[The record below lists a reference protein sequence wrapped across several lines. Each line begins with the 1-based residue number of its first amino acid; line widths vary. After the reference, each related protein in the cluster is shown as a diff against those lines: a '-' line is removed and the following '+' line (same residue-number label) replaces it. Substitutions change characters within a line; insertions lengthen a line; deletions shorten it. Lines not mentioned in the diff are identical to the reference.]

1 MTASISPCIDPI
13 VSSVFTNNLYLK
25 CHRCSPQ
32 SVLCVAEVAAP
43 WTEDTVR
50 QCLFLYLSL
59 LPLNHQLVHE
69 LASVYTEAIA
79 DIKRSVL
86 RAIEQPVSL
95 FSPLHTHLL
104 VIIKLQESFSFL
116 NPQLSGLFLGAD
128 VCFLATGVSF
138 KARVVPTGF
147 LGLKCV
153 DFCWLQI
160 RGMGMNSPE
169 LLLLVENCPKGA
181 ETLVTRCLH
190 ILTDKGKKTFDTF

>member
-1 MTASISPCIDPI
+1 M
-13 VSSVFTNNLYLK
+13 
-25 CHRCSPQ
+25 
-32 SVLCVAEVAAP
+32 AAP

-95 FSPLHTHLL
+95 RPPLPSSTVRSVYELWFP
-104 VIIKLQESFSFL
+104 S
-116 NPQLSGLFLGAD
+116 NRGYLGR
-128 VCFLATGVSF
+128 FYRVS
-138 KARVVPTGF
+138 R
-147 LGLKCV
+147 CRSS
-153 DFCWLQI
+153 LQI

-190 ILTDKGKKTFDTF
+190 ILTDKGEEDSPGSPKVPACQTSLPPLPVPPSPELVERVRDLYHKRVPDVRFLIPVINGLEKVKTRL

>member
-1 MTASISPCIDPI
+1 MCDT
-13 VSSVFTNNLYLK
+13 
-25 CHRCSPQ
+25 
-32 SVLCVAEVAAP
+32 EVAAP

-95 FSPLHTHLL
+95 FSLLHTHSLL
-104 VIIKLQESFSFL
+104 NYRNPFFPFL

-138 KARVVPTGF
+138 NACVAPTGF
-147 LGLKCV
+147 LGFKMC
-153 DFCWLQI
+153 
-160 RGMGMNSPE
+160 
-169 LLLLVENCPKGA
+169 
-181 ETLVTRCLH
+181 
-190 ILTDKGKKTFDTF
+190 